1 MVHLSFL
8 VSFIFYSRKLY
19 QLRILNLNI
28 HTPLKNTTILIL
40 SYKFE
45 FVSRIEVQNDKIF
58 YQLYPSTRYLILNL
72 QNRMLNSGKT
82 LARWVDWQSEDS
94 FLYTDSLVPEWKSN
108 WLLSLVR
115 MLWAFVHFKVIE
127 QIPSELQIKKFHN

>member
-82 LARWVDWQSEDS
+82 LAR
-94 FLYTDSLVPEWKSN
+94 
-108 WLLSLVR
+108 
-115 MLWAFVHFKVIE
+115 
-127 QIPSELQIKKFHN
+127 